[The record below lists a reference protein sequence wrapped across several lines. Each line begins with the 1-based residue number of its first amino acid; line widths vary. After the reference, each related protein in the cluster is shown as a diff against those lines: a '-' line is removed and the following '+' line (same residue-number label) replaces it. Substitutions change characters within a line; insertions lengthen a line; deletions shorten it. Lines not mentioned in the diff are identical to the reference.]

1 MQGPLKAFKCLQ
13 TNRKND
19 KENTDSNGEKNNKR
33 SGSAG
38 SLLLSLF
45 RSMALQANKLRKT
58 ISIAVQYLDN
68 MDELLPVLANLGK
81 RHALEWEVK
90 QHHYDAVGECLLW
103 TLQTGLED
111 AWTDDVGKLFL
122 LFLCNSPI

>member
-1 MQGPLKAFKCLQ
+1 MFTYHSPTPNFIQYPDVVPLFQRA
-13 TNRKND
+13 D
-19 KENTDSNGEKNNKR
+19 
-33 SGSAG
+33 
-38 SLLLSLF
+38 
-45 RSMALQANKLRKT
+45 MALQANKLRKT

-111 AWTDDVGKLFL
+111 AWTDDVGKPFL
-122 LFLCNSPI
+122 LLLGYF

>member
-1 MQGPLKAFKCLQ
+1 
-13 TNRKND
+13 
-19 KENTDSNGEKNNKR
+19 
-33 SGSAG
+33 
-38 SLLLSLF
+38 
-45 RSMALQANKLRKT
+45 MALQANKLRKT

-81 RHALEWEVK
+81 RHALEWEIK

-111 AWTDDVGKLFL
+111 AWTDDVGKPFL
-122 LFLCNSPI
+122 LLLGYF